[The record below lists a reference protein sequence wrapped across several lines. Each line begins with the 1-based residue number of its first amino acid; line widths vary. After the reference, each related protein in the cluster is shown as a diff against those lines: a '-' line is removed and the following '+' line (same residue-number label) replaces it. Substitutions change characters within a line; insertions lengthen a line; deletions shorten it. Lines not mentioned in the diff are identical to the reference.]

1 LTGKSR
7 LQRQDADK
15 AGFAYVGKATENNP
29 KRENEGRR
37 QSMNFEK
44 ITEYLES
51 LEGRGIPSVDCM
63 IYKDHELVYR
73 HMNGTTDAGKE
84 KKIDG
89 SEVYL
94 MFSMTKVQTMT
105 AVLQLIEQGKLSFE
119 DEVGKYLPAYCKLTV
134 KNGDKAK
141 PLTAP
146 LKIKHL
152 VSMQS
157 GLDYDLQ
164 RPGIVRVI
172 KEKGNDATTQDIVNA
187 FVESPLNFV
196 PGEHFNYSLSHDVVA
211 AVIEV
216 VSGMN
221 FGEYLKKN
229 IWEPLGLKKT
239 RFAKPMNNDV
249 EGLAQQFICNEKGVI
264 VPMEQSC
271 CYQFTENYE
280 SGGAGLISCTEDY
293 AVFADA
299 LACGGISKDGVRI
312 LKPETVELM
321 KMNLLGEASRE
332 DIEKTMGRV
341 GYGYGCGVQ
350 ILMEPEKAGATAPA
364 GVFGWD
370 GAAGA
375 CITMDTQSKTSVV
388 YLQHVR
394 NCGWAY
400 GEIHPK
406 LRDMVFGEE

>member
-1 LTGKSR
+1 
-7 LQRQDADK
+7 
-15 AGFAYVGKATENNP
+15 
-29 KRENEGRR
+29 
-37 QSMNFEK
+37 MNLEK
-44 ITEYLES
+44 ITAYLDS
-51 LEGRGIPSVDCM
+51 LEARGFPSVDCM
-63 IYKDHELVYR
+63 IYKNHELVYR
-73 HMNGTTDAGKE
+73 HMNGATDEKKE

-89 SEVYL
+89 NEGYL

-105 AVLQLIEQGKLSFE
+105 AVLQLVEQGKLSLE
-119 DEVGKYLPAYCKLTV
+119 DEVGEYLPAYRNLTV
-134 KNGDKAK
+134 KQGDSVVA
-141 PLTAP
+141 LTTP

-157 GLDYDLQ
+157 GLDYNLG
-164 RPGIVRVI
+164 RPGIVRVLA
-172 KEKGNDATTQDIVNA
+172 EKGNAANTQDIVNA

-196 PGEHFNYSLSHDVVA
+196 PGEHFCYSLSHDVVA

-216 VSGMN
+216 VSGMT

-229 IWEPLGLKKT
+229 IWEPLKLKNT
-239 RFAKPMNNDV
+239 CFAKPMNDGV
-249 EGLAQQFICNEKGVI
+249 KGLAQQFICNDKGEI

-271 CYQFTENYE
+271 CYQFTEHYE

-312 LKPETVELM
+312 LQPETVELM
-321 KMNLLGEASRE
+321 KTNLLGEASRE
-332 DIEKTMGRV
+332 DIAKTMGRV

-350 ILMEPEKAGATAPA
+350 IVMEPEKMNSTAPA

-375 CITMDTQSKTSVV
+375 CITMDTKSKTALV

-400 GEIHPK
+400 GEIHPT